1 MGLTFSSVNPYLI
14 SVALVFAVTLS
25 LGTHV
30 SAQEIE
36 EKFESEIKDFIKE
49 GTEQM
54 IKSISED
61 IDIDSDNLLNTND
74 EEVERVVS
82 TSKIWFDDLMRLFF
96 STKDVTEAGVEMIAP
111 FDIAPILVFGV
122 SVAISIAFVI
132 TIVKKLAWHI
142 FIIILVVLGI
152 GAIIIYFQFT

>member
-1 MGLTFSSVNPYLI
+1 MNPYLI
-14 SVALVFAVTLS
+14 SVALIFAITLS

-30 SAQEIE
+30 YAQEIE
-36 EKFESEIKDFIKE
+36 EELESEIKDFIKD
-49 GTEQM
+49 GTDQI

-61 IDIDSDNLLNTND
+61 IDIENDNLLNTND
-74 EEVERVVS
+74 EEVDRVVS

-111 FDIAPILVFGV
+111 FDIAPILIFGV

-132 TIVKKLAWHI
+132 TIIKKLAWHI
-142 FIIILVVLGI
+142 FVIILVVLGI
-152 GAIIIYFQFT
+152 GAIIVYFQFT